1 MLRQISDLLIRIV
14 GLVLISSAYFWQFN
28 SLKVIEFFGIADP
41 NVEKAVLGPAIGSR
55 NAAAGM
61 MLLILSMKGHRK
73 LAGTFLFVWV
83 TLVGPEDIFL
93 CMKDGTSW
101 DTHAINLGIGWVIS
115 VLSWC
120 V

>member
-1 MLRQISDLLIRIV
+1 MLMLTVFLL
-14 GLVLISSAYFWQFN
+14 
-28 SLKVIEFFGIADP
+28 VIELFGIANP
-41 NVEKAVLGPAIGSR
+41 SVEKAALGPTIGCK
-55 NAAAGM
+55 NAAAGI
-61 MLLILSMKGHRK
+61 MLLILSLKGDRK

-115 VLSWC
+115 VLSWW